1 MEVPIDRFAHG
12 GVMTFQCYFVPFPIN
27 VYMVRF
33 LLPKDIQQLLE
44 DRVKTF
50 NNMAQVPGL
59 GLSYGDCQHLV
70 LKVVGPKK
78 LATSNFVNN

>member
-12 GVMTFQCYFVPFPIN
+12 GVMTFQCYFVPFPKN
-27 VYMVRF
+27 VYVVRF

-59 GLSYGDCQHLV
+59 GLSYGRSI
-70 LKVVGPKK
+70 
-78 LATSNFVNN
+78 ATVCRI